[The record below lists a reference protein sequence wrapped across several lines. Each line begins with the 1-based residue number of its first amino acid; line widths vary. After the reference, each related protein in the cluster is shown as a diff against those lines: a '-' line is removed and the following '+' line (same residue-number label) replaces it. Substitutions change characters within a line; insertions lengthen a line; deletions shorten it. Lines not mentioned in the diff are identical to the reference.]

1 MVAEQTPGE
10 DHGEVVAA
18 PPLWLRLGRGLGRIV
33 LSRRFALLLVLAAL
47 GSGALTYRALT
58 GTTALAFSAK
68 NVQVV
73 LLADLVL
80 VLMLCVVV
88 FGRVVQLWMERRRG
102 SAGSRLHIRLATLF
116 SVVAVAPSI
125 IVAVFSVLFL
135 NLGIESWFSER
146 VRTALDES
154 MAVAAAYINEHR
166 QIIRA
171 DTSLAEAINYT
182 LSQWGKLTAY
192 LEHPQTRIDNNLT
205 EQSIRPC
212 KLGAKNWLFIG
223 HPGAGHRSA
232 VIYTLIESCRRHGIE
247 PQAYLCDV
255 LKKLP
260 SMTNHQ
266 AANLTPDKW
275 IDQDI

>member
-1 MVAEQTPGE
+1 MPQEPE
-10 DHGEVVAA
+10 E
-18 PPLWLRLGRGLGRIV
+18 I
-33 LSRRFALLLVLAAL
+33 
-47 GSGALTYRALT
+47 
-58 GTTALAFSAK
+58 
-68 NVQVV
+68 
-73 LLADLVL
+73 
-80 VLMLCVVV
+80 
-88 FGRVVQLWMERRRG
+88 
-102 SAGSRLHIRLATLF
+102 LATRHQQ
-116 SVVAVAPSI
+116 SRPI
-125 IVAVFSVLFL
+125 
-135 NLGIESWFSER
+135 
-146 VRTALDES
+146 LDDIHKQLQED
-154 MAVAAAYINEHR
+154 R

-260 SMTNHQ
+260 SMGPTTRQ
-266 AANLTPDKW
+266 L
-275 IDQDI
+275 I